1 MNPNHYAPRT
11 IPRTTSI
18 KDYSDRIIRDALA
31 WYRRYPDMYRV
42 PVYEAP
48 PGRYAD
54 GLSISIGFAIK
65 RARESGTMPCVS
77 GMHARWNPAVIY
89 PKVTHDT
96 WYREVAVHK
105 RWGAWSFPNP
115 ETYGTHLADEL
126 QNKLLWAI
134 ASPPAHFDFM
144 GLKHFRD
151 TVLPWREFAATDDYA
166 VRQALLDRLIT
177 GDLVEVY
184 SADNPHKPDYPVA
197 ALRVTAKG
205 WQGILPPKAA

>member
-1 MNPNHYAPRT
+1 MNPNHHITRT
-11 IPRTTSI
+11 IPRTTSL
-18 KDYSDRIIRDALA
+18 KGYSDRIIRDALA
-31 WYRRYPDMYRV
+31 RYRRYPNLDHV

-48 PGRYAD
+48 PDRYAD

-65 RARESGTMPCVS
+65 RARENGTMPCVN

-96 WYREVAVHK
+96 GYREVAVHK
-105 RWGAWSFPNP
+105 RWGAWAFPNP
-115 ETYGTHLADEL
+115 EVYGAHLADEL
-126 QNKLLWAI
+126 QNELLWAI

-151 TVLPWREFAATDDYA
+151 TMLPWRRFAATDDYA
-166 VRQALLDRLIT
+166 VRRVLLDRLIAQ
-177 GDLVEVY
+177 GLVEVY